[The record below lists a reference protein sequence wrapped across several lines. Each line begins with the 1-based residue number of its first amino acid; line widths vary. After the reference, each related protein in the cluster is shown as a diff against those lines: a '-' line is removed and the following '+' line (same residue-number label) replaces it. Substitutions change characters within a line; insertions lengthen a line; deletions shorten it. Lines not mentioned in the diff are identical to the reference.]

1 MEVLAVP
8 QLSLPEIAI
17 SPAPPQENLP
27 DPFSP
32 FAASHPPTPTLS
44 PAAEDDGYRS
54 SLLSPPPVMSTRFL
68 RQQSP
73 LIPESAKANSGQ
85 GLDAD
90 RFQRLLAASKE
101 RNTALVGKKA
111 PDLRKEI
118 AIKTH
123 KSKQRTLPASAKLCE
138 TCCS

>member
-1 MEVLAVP
+1 MEVLAAP
-8 QLSLPEIAI
+8 QLSVPEIAI
-17 SPAPPQENLP
+17 SPAPAQESLP
-27 DPFSP
+27 EPFSP
-32 FAASHPPTPTLS
+32 FAASQPPTPTLS
-44 PAAEDDGYRS
+44 ATMDDDGYRS

-68 RQQSP
+68 RQHSP
-73 LIPESAKANSGQ
+73 LIPETIKANVGP

-123 KSKQRTLPASAKLCE
+123 KSKQRALSTSDECCE
-138 TCCS
+138 A

>member
-1 MEVLAVP
+1 MEVLAVS
-8 QLSLPEIAI
+8 QLPVPEIAI
-17 SPAPPQENLP
+17 SPAPPQESLP
-27 DPFSP
+27 EPFSP

-73 LIPESAKANSGQ
+73 LIPDSAKANSGQ

-123 KSKQRTLPASAKLCE
+123 KSKQRTLSTISE
-138 TCCS
+138 